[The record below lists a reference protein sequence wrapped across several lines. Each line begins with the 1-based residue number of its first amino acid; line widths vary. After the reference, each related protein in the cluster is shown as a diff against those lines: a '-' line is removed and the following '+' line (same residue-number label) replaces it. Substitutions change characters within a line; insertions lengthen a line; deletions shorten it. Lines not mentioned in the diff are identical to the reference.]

1 MEELMELHERI
12 HLSIALQDAEW
23 LGVGSVAENAV
34 IDNEIDA
41 PEVASCI
48 L

>member
-1 MEELMELHERI
+1 MEELMNPVERI
-12 HLSIALQDAEW
+12 HLSITLQDAEW
-23 LGVGSVAENAV
+23 MGVGSVAENAV

-41 PEVASCI
+41 PEVA